1 MKVLAIVFLCLLSF
15 STNADNIKIGF
26 IDTSQ
31 VVTSLTQYKTSINEI
46 SSEFEPKKQELL
58 NLYNHIELVRTK
70 IDEIL
75 KSDSNKS
82 IEDELAKL
90 SNLEQ
95 SFRKET
101 EFWQKNMNNKKIDL
115 LKEIEIL
122 VNQTVNEY
130 AKRENYDLILYE
142 NVAFVSDKV
151 DISEEI
157 IAEIEK
163 LWNLH
168 FKKLLIWLMAISKEI
183 SLKKSMDLTL

>member
-1 MKVLAIVFLCLLSF
+1 MKVLAIMFFCLLSF
-15 STNADNIKIGF
+15 STNAENIKIGF
-26 IDTSQ
+26 IDTNQ
-31 VVTSLTQYKTSINEI
+31 VVTSLSLYKVSLDEI

-58 NLYNHIELVRTK
+58 DLYNHIELLRTK
-70 IDEIL
+70 INEIQ

-95 SFRKET
+95 SFREET
-101 EFWQKNMNNKKIDL
+101 EFWQNTMNNKKIDL

-122 VNQTVNEY
+122 VNQTINEY

-142 NVAFVSDKV
+142 NIAFVSDKV
-151 DISEEI
+151 DISKEI

-163 LWNLH
+163 R
-168 FKKLLIWLMAISKEI
+168 
-183 SLKKSMDLTL
+183 

>member
-1 MKVLAIVFLCLLSF
+1 MKVLAILFFCLLSF
-15 STNADNIKIGF
+15 STNAENIKIGF
-26 IDTSQ
+26 IDTNQ
-31 VVTSLTQYKTSINEI
+31 VVTSLSQYKRNINQI

-58 NLYNHIELVRTK
+58 DLYKHIELVRTK

-75 KSDSNKS
+75 KSDSKKS

-90 SNLEQ
+90 TNLEQ
-95 SFRKET
+95 SFKKET

-115 LKEIEIL
+115 LREIEIL
-122 VNQTVNEY
+122 VNQTINEY

-142 NVAFVSDKV
+142 NIAFASDKV

-163 LWNLH
+163 L
-168 FKKLLIWLMAISKEI
+168 
-183 SLKKSMDLTL
+183 

>member
-1 MKVLAIVFLCLLSF
+1 MKFLATLLFCLLSF
-15 STNADNIKIGF
+15 STNAENIKIGF
-26 IDTSQ
+26 IDTNQ
-31 VVTSLTQYKTSINEI
+31 VVTSLSQYKASIDEI

-58 NLYNHIELVRTK
+58 DLYNHIELVRTK

-95 SFRKET
+95 SFREET
-101 EFWQKNMNNKKIDL
+101 EFLQKNMNNKKIDL
-115 LKEIEIL
+115 LREIEIL
-122 VNQTVNEY
+122 VNQTINEF

-151 DISEEI
+151 DISREI
-157 IAEIEK
+157 IDEIEK
-163 LWNLH
+163 L
-168 FKKLLIWLMAISKEI
+168 
-183 SLKKSMDLTL
+183 

>member
-1 MKVLAIVFLCLLSF
+1 MKVLAILFFCLLSF
-15 STNADNIKIGF
+15 STNAENIKIGF
-26 IDTSQ
+26 IDTNQ
-31 VVTSLTQYKTSINEI
+31 VVTSLSQYKASIDEI

-58 NLYNHIELVRTK
+58 DLYNHIELVRTK
-70 IDEIL
+70 INEIL

-101 EFWQKNMNNKKIDL
+101 EFWQNTMNNKKIDL

-122 VNQTVNEY
+122 VNQTINEY

-142 NVAFVSDKV
+142 NIAFASDKV
-151 DISEEI
+151 DISKEI

-163 LWNLH
+163 L
-168 FKKLLIWLMAISKEI
+168 
-183 SLKKSMDLTL
+183 

>member
-95 SFRKET
+95 RFRKET

-168 FKKLLIWLMAISKEI
+168 FKKLLIWLIAISKEI

>member
-1 MKVLAIVFLCLLSF
+1 MRGLAILFFCLLCLTS
-15 STNADNIKIGF
+15 NAENIKIGF
-26 IDTSQ
+26 IDTNQ
-31 VVTSLTQYKTSINEI
+31 VVTSLSQYKTSIDQI

-58 NLYNHIELVRTK
+58 DLYNHIELVRTK

-75 KSDSNKS
+75 KSDSNKF

-101 EFWQKNMNNKKIDL
+101 EFWQNTMNNKKIDL

-122 VNQTVNEY
+122 VNQTINEY

-142 NVAFVSDKV
+142 NIAFVSDKV
-151 DISEEI
+151 NISEEI

-163 LWNLH
+163 L
-168 FKKLLIWLMAISKEI
+168 
-183 SLKKSMDLTL
+183 

>member
-1 MKVLAIVFLCLLSF
+1 MKVLAILFFCLLSF
-15 STNADNIKIGF
+15 STNAENIKIGF
-26 IDTSQ
+26 IDTNQ
-31 VVTSLTQYKTSINEI
+31 VVTSLSQYKASIDEI

-58 NLYNHIELVRTK
+58 DLYNHIELARTK

-75 KSDSNKS
+75 KSGSNKS
-82 IEDELAKL
+82 IEDELIKL

-101 EFWQKNMNNKKIDL
+101 EFWQNTMNNKKIDL

-122 VNQTVNEY
+122 VNQTINEY

-142 NVAFVSDKV
+142 NIAFVSDKV
-151 DISEEI
+151 DISKEI

-163 LWNLH
+163 L
-168 FKKLLIWLMAISKEI
+168 
-183 SLKKSMDLTL
+183 

>member
-1 MKVLAIVFLCLLSF
+1 MKVLAILFFCLLSF
-15 STNADNIKIGF
+15 STNAENIKIGF
-26 IDTSQ
+26 IDTNQ
-31 VVTSLTQYKTSINEI
+31 VVTNLSQYKASIDEI

-58 NLYNHIELVRTK
+58 DLYNHIELVRTK

-101 EFWQKNMNNKKIDL
+101 EFWQNTMNNKKIDL

-122 VNQTVNEY
+122 VNQTINEY

-142 NVAFVSDKV
+142 NIAFASDKV
-151 DISEEI
+151 DISKEI

-163 LWNLH
+163 L
-168 FKKLLIWLMAISKEI
+168 
-183 SLKKSMDLTL
+183 

>member
-1 MKVLAIVFLCLLSF
+1 MKFLATLFFCLLSF
-15 STNADNIKIGF
+15 STNAENIKIGF
-26 IDTSQ
+26 IDTNQ
-31 VVTSLTQYKTSINEI
+31 VVTSLSQYKASIDEI

-58 NLYNHIELVRTK
+58 DLYNHIELVRTK

-95 SFRKET
+95 SFRNET
-101 EFWQKNMNNKKIDL
+101 EFWQNTMNNKKIDL

-122 VNQTVNEY
+122 VNQTINEY

-142 NVAFVSDKV
+142 NIAFVSDKV
-151 DISEEI
+151 DISKEI
-157 IAEIEK
+157 IDEIEK
-163 LWNLH
+163 L
-168 FKKLLIWLMAISKEI
+168 
-183 SLKKSMDLTL
+183 

>member
-1 MKVLAIVFLCLLSF
+1 MKVLAILFFCLLSF
-15 STNADNIKIGF
+15 STNAENIKIGF

-31 VVTSLTQYKTSINEI
+31 VVTSLTQYKTSIDGI

-58 NLYNHIELVRTK
+58 NLYNHIELLRTK

-90 SNLEQ
+90 SNLAQ
-95 SFRKET
+95 SFREET
-101 EFWQKNMNNKKIDL
+101 EFWQNTMNIKKIDL

-122 VNQTVNEY
+122 VNQTINEY
-130 AKRENYDLILYE
+130 AKREDYDLILYE
-142 NVAFVSDKV
+142 NIAFVSDKV
-151 DISEEI
+151 DISKEI

-163 LWNLH
+163 R
-168 FKKLLIWLMAISKEI
+168 
-183 SLKKSMDLTL
+183 

>member
-1 MKVLAIVFLCLLSF
+1 MKVLVIFFFYFLCF
-15 STNADNIKIGF
+15 STNAENIKIGF
-26 IDTSQ
+26 IDTNQ
-31 VVTSLTQYKTSINEI
+31 VVTSLSQYKASIDEI

-58 NLYNHIELVRTK
+58 DLYNHIELVRTK

-82 IEDELAKL
+82 IEDELIKL

-101 EFWQKNMNNKKIDL
+101 EFWQNTMNNKKIDL

-122 VNQTVNEY
+122 VNQTINEY

-142 NVAFVSDKV
+142 NIAFASDKV
-151 DISEEI
+151 DISKEI

-163 LWNLH
+163 L
-168 FKKLLIWLMAISKEI
+168 
-183 SLKKSMDLTL
+183 

>member
-1 MKVLAIVFLCLLSF
+1 MKFLAILFFCLLSL
-15 STNADNIKIGF
+15 STNAEKIKIGF
-26 IDTSQ
+26 IDTNQ
-31 VVTSLTQYKTSINEI
+31 VVTSLSQYKASIDEI

-58 NLYNHIELVRTK
+58 DLYNHIELVKTK
-70 IDEIL
+70 INEIL

-82 IEDELAKL
+82 IEEELSKL

-101 EFWQKNMNNKKIDL
+101 EFWQNTMNNKKIDL

-122 VNQTVNEY
+122 VNQTINEF

-142 NVAFVSDKV
+142 NIAFASDKV

-163 LWNLH
+163 L
-168 FKKLLIWLMAISKEI
+168 
-183 SLKKSMDLTL
+183 

>member
-1 MKVLAIVFLCLLSF
+1 MKVLAILFFCLLSF
-15 STNADNIKIGF
+15 STNAENIKIGF
-26 IDTSQ
+26 IDTNQ
-31 VVTSLTQYKTSINEI
+31 VVTSLSQYKASIDEI

-58 NLYNHIELVRTK
+58 DLYNHIELVRTK

-101 EFWQKNMNNKKIDL
+101 EFWQNTMNNKKIDL

-122 VNQTVNEY
+122 VNQTINEY

-142 NVAFVSDKV
+142 NIAFVSDKV

-163 LWNLH
+163 L
-168 FKKLLIWLMAISKEI
+168 
-183 SLKKSMDLTL
+183 

>member
-1 MKVLAIVFLCLLSF
+1 MLLRTSVSLWELASKTLMKALLIVIFSLLCLS
-15 STNADNIKIGF
+15 SYAENIKIGF
-26 IDTSQ
+26 IDTNQ
-31 VVTSLTQYKTSINEI
+31 VVTSLSQYKTSIDQI

-58 NLYNHIELVRTK
+58 DLYNHIELVRTK

-82 IEDELAKL
+82 IEDELIKL

-101 EFWQKNMNNKKIDL
+101 EFWQNTMNNKKIDL

-122 VNQTVNEY
+122 VNQTINEY

-142 NVAFVSDKV
+142 NIAFVSDKV
-151 DISEEI
+151 DISKEI

-163 LWNLH
+163 L
-168 FKKLLIWLMAISKEI
+168 
-183 SLKKSMDLTL
+183 

>member
-1 MKVLAIVFLCLLSF
+1 MKVSLILFFCFLCL
-15 STNADNIKIGF
+15 STNAENIKIGF
-26 IDTSQ
+26 IDTNQ
-31 VVTSLTQYKTSINEI
+31 VVASLSQYKTRIDQI

-58 NLYNHIELVRTK
+58 DLYNHIELVRTK
-70 IDEIL
+70 INEIL

-101 EFWQKNMNNKKIDL
+101 EFWQNTMNNKKIDL

-122 VNQTVNEY
+122 VNQTINEY

-151 DISEEI
+151 DISKEI

-163 LWNLH
+163 L
-168 FKKLLIWLMAISKEI
+168 
-183 SLKKSMDLTL
+183 

>member
-101 EFWQKNMNNKKIDL
+101 EFWQKTMNNKKIDL

-122 VNQTVNEY
+122 VNQTINEY

-142 NVAFVSDKV
+142 NIAFVSDKV
-151 DISEEI
+151 DISREI
-157 IAEIEK
+157 IDEIEK

-168 FKKLLIWLMAISKEI
+168 YKKLLI
-183 SLKKSMDLTL
+183 

>member
-1 MKVLAIVFLCLLSF
+1 MKALAIVIFSLLCLS
-15 STNADNIKIGF
+15 SYAQNIKIGF
-26 IDTSQ
+26 IDTNQ
-31 VVTSLTQYKTSINEI
+31 VVTSLSQYKTSIDQI

-58 NLYNHIELVRTK
+58 DLYNHIELVRTK
-70 IDEIL
+70 INEIL

-101 EFWQKNMNNKKIDL
+101 EFWQNTMNNKKIDL
-115 LKEIEIL
+115 LKEIENL
-122 VNQTVNEY
+122 VNQTINEY

-142 NVAFVSDKV
+142 NIAFASDKV
-151 DISEEI
+151 DISKEI

-163 LWNLH
+163 L
-168 FKKLLIWLMAISKEI
+168 
-183 SLKKSMDLTL
+183 

>member
-1 MKVLAIVFLCLLSF
+1 MKVLAILFFCLLSF
-15 STNADNIKIGF
+15 STNAENIKIGF
-26 IDTSQ
+26 IDTNQ
-31 VVTSLTQYKTSINEI
+31 VVTSLSQYKASIDEI

-58 NLYNHIELVRTK
+58 DLYNHIELVRTK
-70 IDEIL
+70 INEIL
-75 KSDSNKS
+75 KSDPNKS

-101 EFWQKNMNNKKIDL
+101 EFWQNTMNNKKIDL

-122 VNQTVNEY
+122 VNQTINEY

-142 NVAFVSDKV
+142 NIAFVSEKV

-163 LWNLH
+163 L
-168 FKKLLIWLMAISKEI
+168 
-183 SLKKSMDLTL
+183 

>member
-1 MKVLAIVFLCLLSF
+1 MKALAILFLSLLCF
-15 STNADNIKIGF
+15 STNAENIKIGF
-26 IDTSQ
+26 IDTNQ
-31 VVTSLTQYKTSINEI
+31 VITSLSQYKSSIDEI
-46 SSEFEPKKQELL
+46 SREFEPKKQELL
-58 NLYNHIELVRTK
+58 DLYNHIELVRSK

-82 IEDELAKL
+82 IEVELAKL

-95 SFRKET
+95 SFRQET
-101 EFWQKNMNNKKIDL
+101 EFWQNTMNSKKIDL

-122 VNQTVNEY
+122 VNQTISDY

-142 NVAFVSDKV
+142 NIAFASDKV

-163 LWNLH
+163 L
-168 FKKLLIWLMAISKEI
+168 
-183 SLKKSMDLTL
+183 

>member
-1 MKVLAIVFLCLLSF
+1 MKVLAILFFCLLSF
-15 STNADNIKIGF
+15 STNAENIKIGF
-26 IDTSQ
+26 IDTNQ
-31 VVTSLTQYKTSINEI
+31 VVTSLSQYKTSIDEI

-58 NLYNHIELVRTK
+58 DLYNHIELVRTK

-101 EFWQKNMNNKKIDL
+101 EFWQNTMNNKKIDL

-122 VNQTVNEY
+122 VNQTINEY

-142 NVAFVSDKV
+142 NIVFVSDKV
-151 DISEEI
+151 DISKEI

-163 LWNLH
+163 L
-168 FKKLLIWLMAISKEI
+168 
-183 SLKKSMDLTL
+183 